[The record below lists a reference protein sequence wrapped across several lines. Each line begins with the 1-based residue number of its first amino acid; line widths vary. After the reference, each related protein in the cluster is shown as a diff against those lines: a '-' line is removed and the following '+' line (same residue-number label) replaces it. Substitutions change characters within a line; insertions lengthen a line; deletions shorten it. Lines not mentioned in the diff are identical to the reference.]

1 MFHRLDF
8 ADSFIAGA
16 ECVFIQSR
24 CLTRGLIAMNCTN
37 VDFQCWNHFYF
48 LLGITR
54 EIFQLCL
61 GKYFWFCKNLLIADS
76 SCCKSVFLSP
86 MSDTKTQF
94 LYSFPGSSH
103 VFFPFHLLLTSLTE
117 GFTQKLAAIWEP
129 VKSYI
134 FYWSKAN
141 HYRTFFLSF
150 ICGQSLLAVI
160 SARWWDFTYWYID
173 MNIGFEMG

>member
-1 MFHRLDF
+1 MVFLGS
-8 ADSFIAGA
+8 ADSFIAA

-24 CLTRGLIAMNCTN
+24 CLTRGLIAMICTN
-37 VDFQCWNHFYF
+37 FDFQCRNHSYF
-48 LLGITR
+48 LLRITR
-54 EIFQLCL
+54 EISQMCL

-103 VFFPFHLLLTSLTE
+103 VFFLFRLLLTSLTE
-117 GFTQKLAAIWEP
+117 GFNKNLRQSGSMSRATF
-129 VKSYI
+129 SN
-134 FYWSKAN
+134 WSTAN
-141 HYRTFFLSF
+141 HYRTIFLSF

-160 SARWWDFTYWYID
+160 SARWWDFTNWYID